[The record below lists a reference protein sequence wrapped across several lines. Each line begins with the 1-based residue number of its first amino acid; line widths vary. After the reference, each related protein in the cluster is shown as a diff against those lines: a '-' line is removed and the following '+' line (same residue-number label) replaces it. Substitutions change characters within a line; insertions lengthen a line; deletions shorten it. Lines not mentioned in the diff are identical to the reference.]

1 MSKRRNKRK
10 KSFLEL
16 NDQYH
21 IMYYRLLKEAKI
33 WNGHGQYWLSK
44 ETENRA
50 KHLLNGN
57 LTEALTPIK
66 SEKLYYNK
74 SI

>member
-1 MSKRRNKRK
+1 MSKKNKRV

-16 NDQYH
+16 NDDYH

-33 WNGHGQYWLSK
+33 WNGNGQYWLSK

-50 KHLLNGN
+50 KNLLNGN
-57 LTEALTPIK
+57 LTEALKPIR
-66 SEKLYYNK
+66 SETLYY
-74 SI
+74 